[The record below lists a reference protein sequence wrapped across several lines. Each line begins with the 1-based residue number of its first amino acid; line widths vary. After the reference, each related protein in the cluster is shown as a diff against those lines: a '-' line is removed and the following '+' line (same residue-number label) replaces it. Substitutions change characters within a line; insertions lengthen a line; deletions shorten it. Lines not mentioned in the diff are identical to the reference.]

1 MTQPLNTKI
10 ERIRQLN
17 DNFRRTFVGGRV
29 MITSG
34 VQNMDPAAM
43 NDLLRQVREFSA
55 FDDDNDPYG
64 EHDFG
69 AVTIDGQSLIWKI
82 DYYDQDLEGG
92 SEDPADPVKTTR
104 VLTIMH
110 ASEY

>member
-1 MTQPLNTKI
+1 
-10 ERIRQLN
+10 
-17 DNFRRTFVGGRV
+17 

-34 VQNMDPAAM
+34 VEDLDLAAM

-55 FDDDNDPYG
+55 FDGDNDPYS

-69 AVTIDGQSLIWKI
+69 AVTIGGQSFFWKI
-82 DYYDQDLEGG
+82 DYYDRALEGG
-92 SEDPADPVKTTR
+92 SDDPVDPAKTIR

>member
-69 AVTIDGQSLIWKI
+69 AVTVDGQSLFWKI

-92 SEDPADPVKTTR
+92 SEDPADPAKTTR